1 MTLSP
6 RTHLAPKAKNVRHKL
21 HNRSFVDIPPAPRPL
36 DSYTDLS
43 RIRLNHKDMPKNRKL
58 PKSTQ
63 KEIRRTRNTSMEGP
77 SLAGMNEAGED
88 SEMRDQESIVFSE
101 EEKDSQGISD
111 DEKDSE
117 DSHQSEGSDDS
128 EDSCQSEG
136 SDDSDD
142 GNGNDNSDDNN
153 GSDDDNEDDNMTDMD
168 SSNRGD
174 IRQRNSRASRYSRFK
189 GSNSRVSHYV
199 ISLFTPLKDIQCLC
213 PKMHKQT
220 CKYHD
225 HPPQHRSKPRR
236 VSEI

>member
-1 MTLSP
+1 MTLSL

-43 RIRLNHKDMPKNRKL
+43 RIRLNHKDMP
-58 PKSTQ
+58 
-63 KEIRRTRNTSMEGP
+63 
-77 SLAGMNEAGED
+77 MNEAGED

-117 DSHQSEGSDDS
+117 DSHQSERSDDS